1 MDLKH
6 KGSHSQFLLSF
17 LLNKRTAGFFTLTI
31 YETILYTGKKGKSF
45 LNKPQFSI
53 ILHLESQQW
62 GAYLE
67 QPTEVLL
74 PRQIKNIK
82 FFQNLG

>member
-1 MDLKH
+1 MR
-6 KGSHSQFLLSF
+6 QYY
-17 LLNKRTAGFFTLTI
+17 I
-31 YETILYTGKKGKSF
+31 QGKKERVFSIQ
-45 LNKPQFSI
+45 PQFSI

-67 QPTEVLL
+67 QPTEVSL

-82 FFQNLG
+82 FFENLGFETLVKTPLKLLRIY